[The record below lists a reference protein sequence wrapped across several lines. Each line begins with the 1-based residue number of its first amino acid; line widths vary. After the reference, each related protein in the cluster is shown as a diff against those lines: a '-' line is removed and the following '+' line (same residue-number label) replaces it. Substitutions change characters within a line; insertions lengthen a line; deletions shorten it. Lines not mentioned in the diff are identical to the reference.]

1 MNIQR
6 KSKFRPFV
14 EARDFARSLNLNS
27 NVEWIEYCKGDSKP
41 SDIPAN
47 PRVKFPNEW
56 AGWGDWLGNGKDRVK
71 YRKFEEARAFVKN
84 LDLKKHSEW
93 VLYAK
98 SPNKPKDI
106 PIRPE
111 SVYKTNWVSWNDWL
125 GNEKQKVDYLP
136 FEEARDFARGLNL
149 SSSSKWK
156 AWIKTNAR
164 PNNIPMSP
172 EKVYKTQWNGWD
184 DWLKTGRKLSRTPY
198 LDFESAR
205 EFARSLGLKKYKEWE
220 DYCKSGKKPIN
231 IPATPSSTYKT
242 HWIGSADWLG
252 NGMDRN
258 YLSFEDARNFVQN
271 LNLKSTQEWQN
282 YCNSGRKPSNIPSY
296 PRHIYE
302 DWIGI
307 SDWLGTGKKVPTK
320 IFANFNDAKN
330 FVADL
335 GLETVEDWLLYV
347 KSGKKPDN
355 IPSSPATHFKLQW
368 NGWKDWLNVTRK
380 YRSFSEAR
388 KYVRGL
394 NFTGQKEYRDW
405 CKSAKKVADIPSK
418 PEGIY
423 KSEWISWGD
432 WLGNGNVY
440 SPPVLQFTVARAY
453 VRSLKLKNIDEY
465 IAWTKSDTRESNIPT
480 APDRK
485 YKNEWISWGDWL
497 GFYSSWTKTALI
509 GFIKSLYPILPHLD
523 PSELYSILR
532 NNNCLNAIEQLGEDS
547 PLKRLINN
555 TLHGDIEGIEQT
567 FAEIEKLDTLVSDE
581 EILAD
586 TPISEHEIKEEI
598 IPTELDAEKLPK
610 LSPTQTLD
618 NLDHL
623 ENVLGIS
630 DEETIEFLINKALGR
645 LWGQVLRSNTPD
657 EEIKSIRAHA
667 GATYSTQVRDRYLEQ
682 YSGATSL
689 TIPAGYAFKKN
700 NELIK
705 PNLMQRLVAYRL
717 LTENRIGNWSGTGA
731 GKTLGAILG
740 SRVIDA
746 KLTIIIGLNNTILD
760 EKSGWASEIKNAFPN
775 SNILIK
781 EKRGV
786 VYSEIQ
792 PNYLLLNYETF
803 QLNDSLAIV
812 DEIIDKHKVDLIVL
826 DEVHSAKS
834 RNQIESKR
842 RTLINY
848 LLLKTSEA
856 NPDLRVLGMSATPI
870 VNSLDEA
877 VSLIEMIK
885 GREYNELDTA
895 PKLSN
900 ALAIHEQLV
909 INGIRFVPNYAIEL
923 KETPIEI
930 VDNSITSELQSIG
943 KGQVLQIEISLLKS
957 KLTTIIDLCK
967 SGTIIYSIFVDEI
980 FDIIANAVKASGLR
994 VARFNGDD
1002 KTGIELFKQGKVDVL
1017 IGSSALGTGV
1027 DGLQYVCNR
1036 LIITSLPWTSAGY
1049 EQLLGRIYRQGSK
1062 FTEVEVFIPQVT
1074 LTNNG
1079 DTWSWDK
1086 QRLARIKYKKT
1097 LADAAVDG
1105 TVPEANLASPTLMLT
1120 EAKKALNDWVARL
1133 ESGQVYELSRKEL
1146 KVPLPPE
1153 AITKA
1158 IHKYGD
1164 FSAMN
1169 QRFNSSKSTTMH
1181 DRLVT
1186 DPEEFYLYH
1195 SLYREA
1201 RETWSEV
1208 PYQVIAEQLNKRP
1221 DWVIGDFGCGEA
1233 LLSKSLRNKVY
1244 SFDHVAIN
1252 PSVIACDM
1260 THTGLDAEILD
1271 VAVFSLSLMGVNWE
1285 DYLKEAFRLLRNGS
1299 LLKVSEPASSWAEN
1313 NYASLKQGIES
1324 AGFELLGE
1332 PRLSSKFIYID
1343 AIKPL

>member
-1 MNIQR
+1 MTF
-6 KSKFRPFV
+6 KTFS
-14 EARDFARSLNLNS
+14 EARDYVRGLNLK
-27 NVEWIEYCKGDSKP
+27 VKDEYFAWAKTPHKPDDIPVDPRQKYKDDWIDWGDWLGTHRQATKNKKFRSFFEAREFVRKLQFHGSKEYVVWSKTAAKP
-41 SDIPAN
+41 TDIPAS
-47 PRVKFPNEW
+47 PHKVYKFEW
-56 AGWGDWLGNGKDRVK
+56 IGWGDWLGTNRLATKDVEFRS
-71 YRKFEEARAFVKN
+71 F
-84 LDLKKHSEW
+84 
-93 VLYAK
+93 
-98 SPNKPKDI
+98 
-106 PIRPE
+106 
-111 SVYKTNWVSWNDWL
+111 YK
-125 GNEKQKVDYLP
+125 
-136 FEEARDFARGLNL
+136 
-149 SSSSKWK
+149 
-156 AWIKTNAR
+156 
-164 PNNIPMSP
+164 
-172 EKVYKTQWNGWD
+172 
-184 DWLKTGRKLSRTPY
+184 
-198 LDFESAR
+198 AR
-205 EFARSLGLKKYKEWE
+205 EYVR
-220 DYCKSGKKPIN
+220 
-231 IPATPSSTYKT
+231 T
-242 HWIGSADWLG
+242 
-252 NGMDRN
+252 
-258 YLSFEDARNFVQN
+258 
-271 LNLKSTQEWQN
+271 LNLKNLIEWQAWAKSDKRA
-282 YCNSGRKPSNIPSY
+282 YDIPTIPSVT
-296 PRHIYE
+296 YE
-302 DWIGI
+302 G
-307 SDWLGTGKKVPTK
+307 
-320 IFANFNDAKN
+320 
-330 FVADL
+330 
-335 GLETVEDWLLYV
+335 
-347 KSGKKPDN
+347 
-355 IPSSPATHFKLQW
+355 
-368 NGWKDWLNVTRK
+368 
-380 YRSFSEAR
+380 
-388 KYVRGL
+388 
-394 NFTGQKEYRDW
+394 
-405 CKSAKKVADIPSK
+405 
-418 PEGIY
+418 
-423 KSEWISWGD
+423 EWISWGD
-432 WLGNGNVY
+432 WLGVY
-440 SPPVLQFTVARAY
+440 S
-453 VRSLKLKNIDEY
+453 I
-465 IAWTKSDTRESNIPT
+465 WTK
-480 APDRK
+480 K
-485 YKNEWISWGDWL
+485 
-497 GFYSSWTKTALI
+497 ALI

-547 PLKRLINN
+547 PLKRLIND
-555 TLHGDIEGIEQT
+555 TLHGELEAIAQT
-567 FAEIEKLDTLVSDE
+567 FAEIDKEDISTSEE
-581 EILAD
+581 EIL
-586 TPISEHEIKEEI
+586 TETHISEQEITKEI
-598 IPTELDAEKLPK
+598 IPTELDTEELPK

-623 ENVLGIS
+623 ENILGIS
-630 DEETIEFLINKALGR
+630 DEETVEFLINKALGR
-645 LWGQVLRSNTPD
+645 LWGRVLRSSTPND
-657 EEIKSIRAHA
+657 EIESIRAHA

-689 TIPAGYAFKKN
+689 AIPAGYAFKKN

-717 LTENRIGNWSGTGA
+717 LTEHRIGNWSGTGA

-803 QLNDSLAIV
+803 QLSDSRAIV
-812 DEIIDKHKVDLIVL
+812 DEILDKHKVDLIVL

-848 LLLKTSEA
+848 LLLKASEA
-856 NPDLRVLGMSATPI
+856 NPDLRVLGMSATPV

-909 INGIRFVPNYAIEL
+909 INGIRYVPNYAIEL

-930 VDNSITSELQSIG
+930 VDNSITAELQSIG
-943 KGQVLQIEISLLKS
+943 KGQVLQIEIALLKS
-957 KLTTIIDLCK
+957 KLKTIIDLGK

-1062 FTEVEVFIPQVT
+1062 FSEVEVFIPQVT

-1079 DTWSWDK
+1079 DIWSWDK

-1105 TVPEANLASPTLMLT
+1105 TVPEANLASPTLMLA

-1133 ESGQVYELSRKEL
+1133 ESGQVYELSRKDL

-1158 IHKYGD
+1158 IHRYGD

-1181 DRLVT
+1181 DRLVR

-1221 DWVIGDFGCGEA
+1221 DWAIGDFGCGEA
-1233 LLSKSLRNKVY
+1233 LLSKLLRNKVY
-1244 SFDHVAIN
+1244 SFDHVAID

-1260 THTGLDAEILD
+1260 AHTGLDAEILD

-1313 NYASLKQGIES
+1313 NYAILKQGIES

>member
-1 MNIQR
+1 MNTPR
-6 KSKFRPFV
+6 KSKFRPFAEARTFIQSLNLSGNKDWRDWAKSSDRPNDIPAAPDRTYKDAWV
-14 EARDFARSLNLNS
+14 SWGDFLGTGTLAPKYLQINFRPFKEARDFVHSKNFKGQGEWR
-27 NVEWIEYCKGDSKP
+27 EWIASGHKP
-41 SDIPAN
+41 TDIPTAPESTYKN
-47 PRVKFPNEW
+47 DWVN
-56 AGWGDWLGNGKDRVK
+56 WGDWLGTGTV
-71 YRKFEEARAFVKN
+71 AF
-84 LDLKKHSEW
+84 
-93 VLYAK
+93 
-98 SPNKPKDI
+98 
-106 PIRPE
+106 R
-111 SVYKTNWVSWNDWL
+111 
-125 GNEKQKVDYLP
+125 
-136 FEEARDFARGLNL
+136 F
-149 SSSSKWK
+149 
-156 AWIKTNAR
+156 
-164 PNNIPMSP
+164 
-172 EKVYKTQWNGWD
+172 
-184 DWLKTGRKLSRTPY
+184 
-198 LDFESAR
+198 
-205 EFARSLGLKKYKEWE
+205 KE
-220 DYCKSGKKPIN
+220 
-231 IPATPSSTYKT
+231 
-242 HWIGSADWLG
+242 
-252 NGMDRN
+252 
-258 YLSFEDARNFVQN
+258 YLSFEDAKKFIHEKKIKSNTQWRNWS
-271 LNLKSTQEWQN
+271 KTSE
-282 YCNSGRKPSNIPSY
+282 RPSNIPVAPEQFY
-296 PRHIYE
+296 INE
-302 DWIGI
+302 WIDWG
-307 SDWLGTGKKVPTK
+307 DWLGTNT
-320 IFANFNDAKN
+320 
-330 FVADL
+330 VATN
-335 GLETVEDWLLYV
+335 E
-347 KSGKKPDN
+347 
-355 IPSSPATHFKLQW
+355 
-368 NGWKDWLNVTRK
+368 R
-380 YRSFSEAR
+380 
-388 KYVRGL
+388 
-394 NFTGQKEYRDW
+394 
-405 CKSAKKVADIPSK
+405 
-418 PEGIY
+418 IY
-423 KSEWISWGD
+423 KSFLEARQFARAKKFKGQTEWFAWTKTPDKPIDIPANPSSTYQEEWISWGD
-432 WLGNGNVY
+432 WLGSY
-440 SPPVLQFTVARAY
+440 SHW
-453 VRSLKLKNIDEY
+453 K
-465 IAWTKSDTRESNIPT
+465 
-480 APDRK
+480 
-485 YKNEWISWGDWL
+485 
-497 GFYSSWTKTALI
+497 KTALI
-509 GFIKSLYPILPHLD
+509 GFVKSLYPILPHLD

-547 PLKRLINN
+547 PLKRLVSD
-555 TLHGDIEGIEQT
+555 TLHGDLEGIAET
-567 FAEIEKLDTLVSDE
+567 FAEIDKLDASASDE

-586 TPISEHEIKEEI
+586 IAISEHEITKEI
-598 IPTELDAEKLPK
+598 IPIELDTEELPK

-630 DEETIEFLINKALGR
+630 DEETIEFLINKAIGR
-645 LWGQVLRSNTPD
+645 LWAQVLRSTTAD
-657 EEIKSIRAHA
+657 DEIKRIRAHV
-667 GATYSTQVRDRYLEQ
+667 GATYSTQVKERFLEQ

-689 TIPAGYAFKKN
+689 GIPAGYSFKKN
-700 NELIK
+700 KELIK

-717 LTENRIGNWSGTGA
+717 LTEHRLGNWSGTGA

-740 SRVIDA
+740 SRIIDA
-746 KLTIIIGLNNTILD
+746 KLTVIIGLNNTILD
-760 EKSGWASEIKNAFPN
+760 EKSGWAGEIKNAFPN

-781 EKRGV
+781 EKRGLI
-786 VYSEIQ
+786 YSETQ

-803 QLNDSLAIV
+803 QLSDSRAVV
-812 DEIIDKHKVDLIVL
+812 DEILDKHKVDLIVL

-848 LLLKTSEA
+848 LLLKASEA
-856 NPDLRVLGMSATPI
+856 NPDLRVLGMSATPV

-885 GREYNELDTA
+885 GREYNELDTS

-909 INGIRFVPNYAIEL
+909 INGIRYVPNYAIEL

-930 VDNSITSELQSIG
+930 IDNSITSELQSIG
-943 KGQVLQIEISLLKS
+943 KGQVLQIEIALLKA
-957 KLTTIIDLCK
+957 KLKTIIELCK
-967 SGTIIYSIFVDEI
+967 PGTIIYSIFVDEI
-980 FDIIANAVKASGLR
+980 FDLIANAVKTSGLR

-1002 KTGIELFKQGKVDVL
+1002 KSGIDLFKQGKAEVL

-1097 LADAAVDG
+1097 LADAAIDG
-1105 TVPEANLASPTLMLT
+1105 TVPEANLVSPSLMLA
-1120 EAKKALNDWVARL
+1120 EAKKALNDWVVRL
-1133 ESGQVYELSRKEL
+1133 ESGEVYELSRKEL

-1153 AITKA
+1153 IITKA

-1169 QRFNSSKSTTMH
+1169 QRFNTSKSSTMH
-1181 DRLVT
+1181 DRLAS

-1195 SLYREA
+1195 SLYRKA

-1208 PYQVIAEQLNKRP
+1208 PYQVIATQLNKRP

-1260 THTGLDAEILD
+1260 AHTGLGSEILD
-1271 VAVFSLSLMGVNWE
+1271 VVVFSLSLMGVNWE

-1299 LLKVSEPASSWAEN
+1299 LLKVAEPAASWAEN

-1332 PRLSSKFIYID
+1332 SRLSSKFIYID

>member
-1 MNIQR
+1 MNTKR
-6 KSKFRPFV
+6 KSKFSPFV
-14 EARDFARSLNLNS
+14 EARAFVRGLKFQGKDDYAIWSKSPERPSEIPS
-27 NVEWIEYCKGDSKP
+27 TPPEIYKTEWI
-41 SDIPAN
+41 N
-47 PRVKFPNEW
+47 
-56 AGWGDWLGNGKDRVK
+56 WGDWLGTYTVSTKERTFRD
-71 YRKFEEARAFVKN
+71 FIEARAFV
-84 LDLKKHSEW
+84 
-93 VLYAK
+93 
-98 SPNKPKDI
+98 
-106 PIRPE
+106 
-111 SVYKTNWVSWNDWL
+111 
-125 GNEKQKVDYLP
+125 
-136 FEEARDFARGLNL
+136 RGL
-149 SSSSKWK
+149 KFQGK
-156 AWIKTNAR
+156 
-164 PNNIPMSP
+164 
-172 EKVYKTQWNGWD
+172 D
-184 DWLKTGRKLSRTPY
+184 DYAIWS
-198 LDFESAR
+198 
-205 EFARSLGLKKYKEWE
+205 
-220 DYCKSGKKPIN
+220 
-231 IPATPSSTYKT
+231 
-242 HWIGSADWLG
+242 
-252 NGMDRN
+252 
-258 YLSFEDARNFVQN
+258 
-271 LNLKSTQEWQN
+271 KSTL
-282 YCNSGRKPSNIPSY
+282 R
-296 PRHIYE
+296 PR
-302 DWIGI
+302 
-307 SDWLGTGKKVPTK
+307 
-320 IFANFNDAKN
+320 
-330 FVADL
+330 
-335 GLETVEDWLLYV
+335 
-347 KSGKKPDN
+347 
-355 IPSSPATHFKLQW
+355 
-368 NGWKDWLNVTRK
+368 
-380 YRSFSEAR
+380 
-388 KYVRGL
+388 
-394 NFTGQKEYRDW
+394 
-405 CKSAKKVADIPSK
+405 DIPSTP
-418 PEGIY
+418 PEVY

-432 WLGNGNVY
+432 WLGTFKVSTNERTFR
-440 SPPVLQFTVARAY
+440 PFAEARDY
-453 VRSLKLKNIDEY
+453 VRSLHLNGSKEYANWLKTSERPYD
-465 IAWTKSDTRESNIPT
+465 IPT
-480 APDRK
+480 TPAQV
-485 YKNEWISWGDWL
+485 YKTEWIGWGDWL
-497 GFYSSWTKTALI
+497 GTNRISNKNKLFRNFIEARDYVRSLQFNGSKEYVIWSKTLERPEDIPAVPSKTYKTEWIGWGDWLGTYTISTNERTFRSFPEARAFVRGLKFKGKNDYAIWSKTPERPNDIPTTPAQVYKTEWIGWGDWLGCYSVWTKNALI

-547 PLKRLINN
+547 PLKRLIND
-555 TLHGDIEGIEQT
+555 TLHGDLNGIAKT
-567 FAEIEKLDTLVSDE
+567 FSDINKIDITASDE

-586 TPISEHEIKEEI
+586 TPISEQEITKEI
-598 IPTELDAEKLPK
+598 IPTELDAEELPK

-645 LWGQVLRSNTPD
+645 LWGQVLRSTTPD
-657 EEIKSIRAHA
+657 QEIESIKAHA
-667 GATYSTQVRDRYLEQ
+667 GATYSTQVRDRYLDQ

-689 TIPAGYAFKKN
+689 AIPAGYAFKKN

-717 LTENRIGNWSGTGA
+717 LTEHRIGNWSGTGA

-803 QLNDSLAIV
+803 QLNDSRAIV
-812 DEIIDKHKVDLIVL
+812 DEILDKHKVDLIVL

-834 RNQIESKR
+834 RNQIASKR
-842 RTLINY
+842 RMLINY
-848 LLLKTSEA
+848 LLLKASEA
-856 NPDLRVLGMSATPI
+856 NPELRVLGMSATPV

-909 INGIRFVPNYAIEL
+909 INGIRYVPNYAIEL

-930 VDNSITSELQSIG
+930 VDNSITAELQSIG
-943 KGQVLQIEISLLKS
+943 KGQVLHIEIALLKA
-957 KLTTIIDLCK
+957 KLKTIIDLCK

-980 FDIIANAVKASGLR
+980 FDIIDNAVKASGLK
-994 VARFNGDD
+994 VARFNGED

-1062 FTEVEVFIPQVT
+1062 FTEVEVFIPQVA

-1105 TVPEANLASPTLMLT
+1105 TVPEANLASPTLMLA
-1120 EAKKALNDWVARL
+1120 EAKQALNDWVARL
-1133 ESGQVYELSRKEL
+1133 ESGEVYELSRKEL

-1169 QRFNSSKSTTMH
+1169 QRFNTSKSTTMH
-1181 DRLVT
+1181 DRLVA

-1252 PSVIACDM
+1252 PTVKACDM
-1260 THTGLDAEILD
+1260 AQTGLDAEILD
-1271 VAVFSLSLMGVNWE
+1271 VAVFSLSLMGVNWK

-1299 LLKVSEPASSWAEN
+1299 LLKISEPASSWAEN
-1313 NYASLKQGIES
+1313 NYESLKKGIEA